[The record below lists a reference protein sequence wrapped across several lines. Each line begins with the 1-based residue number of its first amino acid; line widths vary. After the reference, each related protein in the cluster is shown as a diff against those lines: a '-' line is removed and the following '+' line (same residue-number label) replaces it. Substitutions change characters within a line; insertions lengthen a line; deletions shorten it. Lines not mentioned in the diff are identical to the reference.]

1 MMVSPTGQVAKMLH
15 GPTHN
20 KTAATMETPV
30 KIFCF
35 KLKTSFL
42 FSFSFSI
49 LDKLM
54 RKQNVNPS

>member
-1 MMVSPTGQVAKMLH
+1 MKFITEQM
-15 GPTHN
+15 
-20 KTAATMETPV
+20 AAIMETPV

-54 RKQNVNPS
+54 RKQNVNPG